1 MAAVLNSLSAT
12 AAAAFSALNFDS
24 TTRLYR
30 LQAKGELSN
39 LLVQAWSL
47 KEELSTPWTLDLVTL
62 SPRVGLNLNAML
74 GQPITLQ
81 TALADGSLHPRSG
94 IVMSATSED
103 SDGGFARYRL
113 TVRPWIAL
121 LAHSRRSQVW
131 QEQTLVQIIETVFT
145 RYSAQ
150 ATYVKWRWAD
160 DVAAHLAQSPFLG
173 SGEARSYTVQY
184 RETDLG
190 FVSRLLAEEGISW
203 RIEESVG
210 DKAEGHTVVL
220 FADSPSTTSCPEDPT
235 SKTVTPVFAFHT
247 GIRKGI
253 RFHRASSTET
263 SDAVQALGSQRQ
275 LQAATTTVLSWDYQA
290 KRSVAASVPTHHA
303 FGGPN
308 APRLE
313 AYDHAGVRTIQTSP
327 AQRPHSFGCP
337 LSVDLLPL

>member
-1 MAAVLNSLSAT
+1 MPTDLFPSAGISQS
-12 AAAAFSALNFDS
+12 ALDAFKTALNFDS

-30 LQAKGELSN
+30 LQAQGELSG

-74 GQPITLQ
+74 GQQVTLQ

-113 TVRPWIAL
+113 EVRPWIAL
-121 LAHSRRSQVW
+121 LAHGQRSQVW

-145 RYSAQ
+145 RYSSQ
-150 ATYVKWRWAD
+150 ATYAKWRWAD
-160 DVAAHLAQSPFLG
+160 DIAAHLAQSPFLG

-210 DKAEGHTVVL
+210 DKAEGHTLVL
-220 FADSPSTTSCPEDPT
+220 FADSPSTTSCPEDL
-235 SKTVTPVFAFHT
+235 
-247 GIRKGI
+247 
-253 RFHRASSTET
+253 SS
-263 SDAVQALGSQRQ
+263 AN
-275 LQAATTTVLSWDYQA
+275 
-290 KRSVAASVPTHHA
+290 P
-303 FGGPN
+303 
-308 APRLE
+308 
-313 AYDHAGVRTIQTSP
+313 
-327 AQRPHSFGCP
+327 
-337 LSVDLLPL
+337 